1 MKKVKSGKIKLIDIK
16 HVENSRLRE
25 RTDVSDL
32 MHDIEQRGLLENIG
46 IRLSD
51 NALIYG
57 NRRVSAYKKLGY
69 DEIECDYFDD
79 MSDDDL
85 LITNLAENIKR
96 KNIGSIE
103 IGRICHILNDRG
115 MRNSEI
121 SAKLG
126 ITRSRIESSNAAY
139 NVTVGTP
146 FESLVTFGLIGK
158 ASKGIPESTIWRIQN
173 SLTRA
178 LGHKISKDEWTL
190 LLDAVEQGKL
200 TGKNIIILRAIL
212 TAYKKKT
219 IEEALNMLDESK
231 IVYATLCLN
240 REELVKAMRKVKID
254 SEQEFIKHIIKE
266 YNEDLLF

>member
-1 MKKVKSGKIKLIDIK
+1 MKKVKSGKIKLSDIK
-16 HVENSRLRE
+16 HIENSRLRE
-25 RTDVSDL
+25 KTDVSEL
-32 MHDIEQRGLLENIG
+32 MHDIEQRGLLENVG

-57 NRRVSAYKKLGY
+57 NRRVAAFTKLGY
-69 DEIECDYFDD
+69 SEIPCDFFDD

-115 MRNSEI
+115 MRNTEI
-121 SAKLG
+121 AAKLG
-126 ITRSRIESSNAAY
+126 ITKSRIESSNAAY
-139 NVTVGTP
+139 NVTIGTP
-146 FESLVTFGLIGK
+146 FESLVTFGLMGK
-158 ASKGIPESTIWRIQN
+158 ASKGIPESVIWKIQN

-178 LGHKISKDEWTL
+178 IGRKISKDEWTS

-200 TGKNIIILRAIL
+200 TGKNVTILRAIL
-212 TAYKKKT
+212 MAYKGKT
-219 IEEALNMLDESK
+219 VDEALSMLDESK

-254 SEQEFIKHIIKE
+254 SEPEFVKYILKE